1 MKDCLLTVWLTYR
14 GIKSLSIDIFIID
27 IFIKYFLNT
36 KQGILLGKMQ
46 RFSAAVYQGNN
57 SVIIYQHNRITSV
70 GI

>member
-14 GIKSLSIDIFIID
+14 GIKSLSIDIL
-27 IFIKYFLNT
+27 IKYFLNT
-36 KQGILLGKMQ
+36 MQGILLGKMQ

-57 SVIIYQHNRITSV
+57 SVIIYQHNRITSM

>member
-14 GIKSLSIDIFIID
+14 GIKSLSIDIL
-27 IFIKYFLNT
+27 IKYFLNT
-36 KQGILLGKMQ
+36 MQGILLGKMQ
-46 RFSAAVYQGNN
+46 RLSAAVYQGNN

>member
-1 MKDCLLTVWLTYR
+1 MKDGLLTVWLTYR
-14 GIKSLSIDIFIID
+14 GIKSLSIDIL
-27 IFIKYFLNT
+27 IKYFLNT
-36 KQGILLGKMQ
+36 MQGILLGKMQ

>member
-14 GIKSLSIDIFIID
+14 GIKSLSIDIL
-27 IFIKYFLNT
+27 IKYFLNAM
-36 KQGILLGKMQ
+36 QGILLGKMQ

>member
-14 GIKSLSIDIFIID
+14 GIKSLSIDIL
-27 IFIKYFLNT
+27 IKYFLNT
-36 KQGILLGKMQ
+36 MQGILLGKMQ

>member
-14 GIKSLSIDIFIID
+14 GIKSLSIDIL
-27 IFIKYFLNT
+27 IKNFLNT
-36 KQGILLGKMQ
+36 MQGILLGNMQ

>member
-14 GIKSLSIDIFIID
+14 GIKSLSIDIL
-27 IFIKYFLNT
+27 IKNFLNT
-36 KQGILLGKMQ
+36 MQGILLGKMQ

>member
-14 GIKSLSIDIFIID
+14 GIKSLSIDIL
-27 IFIKYFLNT
+27 IKYFLNT
-36 KQGILLGKMQ
+36 MQGILLEKMQ

>member
-14 GIKSLSIDIFIID
+14 GIKSLSIDIL
-27 IFIKYFLNT
+27 IKYFLNT
-36 KQGILLGKMQ
+36 MQGILQGKMQ

>member
-14 GIKSLSIDIFIID
+14 GIKSLSIDIFI
-27 IFIKYFLNT
+27 KYFLNT
-36 KQGILLGKMQ
+36 KQGILLGKIQ